1 MKFGKILAI
10 VAVAATCA
18 MADVYGGFTAGLGA
32 QAWTA
37 SYSGGSSTL
46 ADQDGPAIH
55 FGFDVGFPLKKDDAG
70 KVAIGFGGNF
80 WAQQLDA
87 YGLDDT
93 GLLMMWGPSINAKV
107 GKLVAG
113 VRIGTSFVIETEYG
127 NGGAMGFGLNSY
139 VGYEFIPDWS
149 VVLDAHYTTTEHN
162 DDVDWDVSGIGLG
175 ISYNAF

>member
-113 VRIGTSFVIETEYG
+113 VRIGTSFVIKPNT
-127 NGGAMGFGLNSY
+127 ATAAPWALASTPTSATNSSPT
-139 VGYEFIPDWS
+139 GPS
-149 VVLDAHYTTTEHN
+149 SSTRTTRPPNTTMT
-162 DDVDWDVSGIGLG
+162 STGT
-175 ISYNAF
+175 SAASA